1 MPIPTIK
8 LRINATSSQFW
19 TSHAVSKRRRFLE
32 ADLAAVNR
40 SHTPWLVVGGHRPF
54 YIDSTNA
61 APGWGDLTVAD
72 DLQDALEDL
81 FVRHQARPRGD
92 VLDAPC
98 ANLIGG
104 VGLHQSSQAS
114 PALVTPHRCGLLPL
128 GPPRRV

>member
-1 MPIPTIK
+1 MVII
-8 LRINATSSQFW
+8 LRPATPVFYLFPWSRSKEMLALCDFW
-19 TSHAVSKRRRFLE
+19 ISHAVCQHRRFLE

-81 FVRHQARPRGD
+81 FVQHQARLHGD
-92 VLDAPC
+92 
-98 ANLIGG
+98 
-104 VGLHQSSQAS
+104 
-114 PALVTPHRCGLLPL
+114 ALVHLSEHHLRCCAG
-128 GPPRRV
+128 

>member
-1 MPIPTIK
+1 M
-8 LRINATSSQFW
+8 LG
-19 TSHAVSKRRRFLE
+19 RRRFLE

-81 FVRHQARPRGD
+81 FLHHQAR
-92 VLDAPC
+92 LH
-98 ANLIGG
+98 
-104 VGLHQSSQAS
+104 VG
-114 PALVTPHRCGLLPL
+114 ALMHHVS
-128 GPPRRV
+128 

>member
-1 MPIPTIK
+1 MAEPMHSLYWQYLASYLPSYQGIG
-8 LRINATSSQFW
+8 LM
-19 TSHAVSKRRRFLE
+19 HCVHYRFLE

-81 FVRHQARPRGD
+81 FLQHQVRNPNPNYNSAQWGTASQRPIAV
-92 VLDAPC
+92 VL
-98 ANLIGG
+98 
-104 VGLHQSSQAS
+104 
-114 PALVTPHRCGLLPL
+114 
-128 GPPRRV
+128 